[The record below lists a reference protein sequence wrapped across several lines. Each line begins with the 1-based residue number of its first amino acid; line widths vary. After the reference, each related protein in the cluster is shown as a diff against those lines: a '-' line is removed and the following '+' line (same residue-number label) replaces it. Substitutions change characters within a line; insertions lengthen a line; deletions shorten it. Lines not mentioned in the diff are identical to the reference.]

1 MKIAGVQMDV
11 ALGAAAQNLRQILCK
26 LHEAA
31 RQSADFVV
39 FPECALTGYCF
50 ESLEEARPLAQEI
63 PGPATREL
71 AIACRELEIHLVLGM
86 LEKDG
91 ERIFNAAV
99 CIGPEGVVAKYRKV
113 HLPKLGVDHFVNP
126 GDEKFAV
133 HALESCRFGMLI
145 CYDASFPE
153 ASRCL
158 SIGGA
163 DLIVL
168 PTNWPPG
175 AEPTAEHVINAR
187 SSENHVFF
195 AAVNRIGLERGFQF
209 IGRSRITDVHGHT
222 LVEASADKEEIIY
235 AQIDP
240 ALARQKKVQRAPG
253 HSIDRIEDRR
263 PEFYQDLVRVGPK

>member
-1 MKIAGVQMDV
+1 G
-11 ALGAAAQNLRQILCK
+11 QILSK
-26 LHEAA
+26 LHEAG
-31 RQSADFVV
+31 RQSADLVI

-63 PGPATREL
+63 PGPATREI
-71 AIACRELEIHLVLGM
+71 AVACRELGTHVVLGM
-86 LEKDG
+86 LEEDG
-91 ERIFNAAV
+91 ERVFNAAV
-99 CIGPEGVVAKYRKV
+99 CIGPDGVVAKYRKV
-113 HLPKLGVDHFVNP
+113 HLPKLGVDHFVTP

-133 HALESCRFGMLI
+133 HELESCRFGMLI

-158 SIGGA
+158 AIGGA

-187 SSENHVFF
+187 SSENHIFF

-209 IGRSRITDVHGHT
+209 IGRSRITDVHGNT
-222 LVEASADKEEIIY
+222 LAAASADKEEIIY
-235 AQIDP
+235 VEIDP
-240 ALARQKKVQRAPG
+240 KLARQKKVQRATG
-253 HSIDRIEDRR
+253 HSVDRMKDRR
-263 PEFYQDLVRVGPK
+263 PEFYQDLSRVGPK